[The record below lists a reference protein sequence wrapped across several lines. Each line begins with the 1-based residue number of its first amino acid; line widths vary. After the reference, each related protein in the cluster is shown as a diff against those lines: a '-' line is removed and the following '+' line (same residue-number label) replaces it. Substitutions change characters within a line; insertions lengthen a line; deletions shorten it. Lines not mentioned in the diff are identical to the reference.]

1 MHLLEDDADPG
12 RHEIVAS
19 PAAAAWTSSARWRG
33 WPLAAAVAI
42 AVAGAGAW
50 WAWSASAAPPW
61 SALAVPADRAAQV
74 RSIVERAG
82 IAVQS
87 RDGALWVPSADA
99 RRALDAIA
107 AASDGNS
114 NAVAQA
120 LASES
125 VFSSGETARGR
136 RTAATITFLETT
148 IGMQPGVERVG
159 VVLGEPA
166 RAAAPGMASSAS
178 ATVTV
183 AMRQGSMGQDLV
195 DAVAMMVAGA
205 CPGLAPERVVVVD
218 ANEGRLRRMRD
229 AEARQAADAAR
240 ESERRIA
247 AVVSALI
254 PDLPG
259 ASVSVACT
267 ERGAAVV
274 TVGVPSDVVELRA
287 SAEASGDAPAW
298 MEALR
303 TDLASRIEPFLP
315 GSHDPACAGAVA
327 VVVADPAPAERIA
340 EWVPEPALGA
350 ASAVG
355 PVARMPDPEQSMP
368 LGSAEARS
376 SAWGTWVAMGVV
388 FALAGWWWV
397 RLRARG
403 SHGSAAPAELGKAVD
418 AFEDDVAVGAEASA
432 AVRETPAQ
440 AAGVLRS
447 WIDSGRADR
456 AALAVVVL
464 DAPAA
469 TLALQALP
477 PTHVQRVTEALS
489 VLDAPTPD
497 RLAEAE
503 RLLLAELEL
512 GDMHA
517 GAGMP
522 EAA

>member
-12 RHEIVAS
+12 RHEIVGGTDAV
-19 PAAAAWTSSARWRG
+19 AWPSAMRRRA
-33 WPLAAAVAI
+33 WPLAAVVAV
-42 AVAGAGAW
+42 AVAGAGTW
-50 WAWSASAAPPW
+50 WAWSVSAAPQW
-61 SALAVPADRAAQV
+61 AVLAVPADRATEA
-74 RSIVERAG
+74 RSVVERAG
-82 IAVQS
+82 IVVQA
-87 RDGALWVPSADA
+87 RQGALWVPSDDA
-99 RRALDAIA
+99 RRALEAIA
-107 AASDGNS
+107 AATDGHA

-136 RTAATITFLETT
+136 RTAATITFLEST
-148 IGMQPGVERVG
+148 IGMQPGVERVS

-166 RAAAPGMASSAS
+166 RASAPGMSSAAS

-183 AMRQGSMGQDLV
+183 SMRQGSMGQDLV
-195 DAVAMMVAGA
+195 DAVAMMVSGA

-229 AEARQAADAAR
+229 ADARHAADAAR

-274 TVGVPSDVVELRA
+274 TVGIPHDVVEGRA
-287 SAEASGDAPAW
+287 SVEASGDAAAW
-298 MEALR
+298 MDALR
-303 TDLASRIEPFLP
+303 GDLVSRIEPFLP

-327 VVVADPAPAERIA
+327 VVVSDPAPAERVA
-340 EWVPEPALGA
+340 EWLPEPALGA
-350 ASAVG
+350 DSGVG
-355 PVARMPDPEQSMP
+355 PRVQKVDPERAIP
-368 LGSAEARS
+368 LGPAGARE
-376 SAWGTWVAMGVV
+376 SAWWTWVAMAAFVAV
-388 FALAGWWWV
+388 AAWWW
-397 RLRARG
+397 LRIRSRG
-403 SHGSAAPAELGKAVD
+403 SVAAVGTDASVD
-418 AFEDDVAVGAEASA
+418 AFEPDAAAGAEASA
-432 AVRETPAQ
+432 AVREATVE

-469 TLALQALP
+469 TLVLRALP
-477 PTHVQRVTEALS
+477 ASYVQRVTAALS
-489 VLDAPTPD
+489 VLDGPTAEH
-497 RLAEAE
+497 LAEAE

-512 GDMHA
+512 GETHPA
-517 GAGMP
+517 SGIP